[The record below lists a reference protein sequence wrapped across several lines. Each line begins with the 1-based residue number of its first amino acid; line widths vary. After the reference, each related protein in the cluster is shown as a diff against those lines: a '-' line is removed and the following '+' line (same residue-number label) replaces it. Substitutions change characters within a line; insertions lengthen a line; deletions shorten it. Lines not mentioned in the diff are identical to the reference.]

1 MTTPGPFLGKD
12 MKLQGVLF
20 TVLASGKSRHV
31 QLVSLKKIS
40 ISGFSPQCHGRAGCL
55 PVIAMQHVP
64 LFLLNN
70 WGQEEGATTACF
82 YYLNEMVHDIKNLWP
97 KSDVEAV

>member
-1 MTTPGPFLGKD
+1 MFACNRYATRST
-12 MKLQGVLF
+12 
-20 TVLASGKSRHV
+20 
-31 QLVSLKKIS
+31 
-40 ISGFSPQCHGRAGCL
+40 
-55 PVIAMQHVP
+55 

-97 KSDVEAV
+97 KSDVEAVIG